1 MHLLTQTSAIIKG
14 KPIPVEDLK
23 GKEKYFQGDEVK
35 QVDNL
40 AKNNKPINVYWSVV
54 MENFF
59 RDDMTP

>member
-35 QVDNL
+35 
-40 AKNNKPINVYWSVV
+40 
-54 MENFF
+54 
-59 RDDMTP
+59 